1 MAIDK
6 DFVIKNGI
14 EVNENL
20 LYADSDTGNVGV
32 GTTEADKKLVVIGD
46 AEVSSN
52 LSVGTTITAENGV
65 FSGILTAYD
74 GLDIGL
80 GGTFVSANKTDKKI
94 GIGTTSPRYT
104 LDVIGPVSTGTT
116 AEYIYG
122 DLEVTGNIKGKNIFG
137 QVAAGGTVVF
147 EDVTVLNVLDA
158 NNAEVYTKFNIQ
170 EVNSNT
176 FRYLTAGDPPG
187 IGFTQNTDNPELYLQ
202 RAAKYEFHVS
212 SAGFPFYIKT
222 TQLADLND
230 QYSDGVENNGA
241 QVGVVTFKVPFNA
254 PNKLYYQA
262 SNTQGMGGTIYIN
275 NDYKDLEVGVLTV
288 TKFLD
293 SKLQAD
299 FENIY
304 VSGIG
309 TINNLKGPQNFSVS
323 AGILTVRQDQ
333 TALIGVSTGAD
344 RVSVQEK
351 SDDVDYQ
358 VPFTET
364 LGIGSVYR
372 NLYVDSQNGQLKYN
386 PSTNTLTVDKV
397 TSTLTGNVTGVST
410 GSNKALIKSATG
422 DVEKNITFVDQSIVD
437 EDYAHLKI
445 DSQKTFTYNPFY
457 DNLTVGS
464 IKTGV
469 VSGVSTGSN
478 KALIN
483 TANGNAEKKIVFVDQ
498 DIVDEDYAYLKI
510 DSDNK
515 ITYNPDKDR
524 LTVTNI
530 KGAGDNI
537 TDLNGSNITQG
548 TVKSDR
554 MTDATTSVAGVVQ
567 LNDTYPPVGTA
578 TTIAPTINVVTQVY
592 NEAVAVIPAGTQMLF
607 CQAAAPT
614 GWTQNKNEANV
625 HNKALRVVK
634 SAGGGGGG
642 SQSFTSAFS
651 KSRSVP
657 LLQHAHGVDVGNQ
670 SANHNH
676 GVAIGEN
683 GTHAHSYNGG
693 NHSHAI
699 TDDGHK
705 HTLKGGGSNDDSGNN
720 VPASNNNGKSH
731 SSTNKVKTGIS
742 IDEAD
747 ISIAIQ
753 GNGTHKHG
761 VNVGNQSA
769 NHKHTV
775 TIAKE
780 GTAGAS
786 MNFEVKYIDV
796 ILCKKDSYTD

>member
-1 MAIDK
+1 
-6 DFVIKNGI
+6 
-14 EVNENL
+14 
-20 LYADSDTGNVGV
+20 
-32 GTTEADKKLVVIGD
+32 
-46 AEVSSN
+46 
-52 LSVGTTITAENGV
+52 
-65 FSGILTAYD
+65 
-74 GLDIGL
+74 
-80 GGTFVSANKTDKKI
+80 
-94 GIGTTSPRYT
+94 
-104 LDVIGPVSTGTT
+104 
-116 AEYIYG
+116 
-122 DLEVTGNIKGKNIFG
+122 
-137 QVAAGGTVVF
+137 
-147 EDVTVLNVLDA
+147 
-158 NNAEVYTKFNIQ
+158 
-170 EVNSNT
+170 
-176 FRYLTAGDPPG
+176 
-187 IGFTQNTDNPELYLQ
+187 
-202 RAAKYEFHVS
+202 
-212 SAGFPFYIKT
+212 
-222 TQLADLND
+222 
-230 QYSDGVENNGA
+230 
-241 QVGVVTFKVPFNA
+241 
-254 PNKLYYQA
+254 
-262 SNTQGMGGTIYIN
+262 MGGTIYIN

-351 SDDVDYQ
+351 SDDVYYL

-364 LGIGSVYR
+364 LGIGSNYQ
-372 NLYVDSQNGQLKYN
+372 NLYVDSQDVDGQLKYN
-386 PSTNTLTVDKV
+386 PSANTLIVDKV
-397 TSTLTGNVTGVST
+397 NSTFTGNVTGVST
-410 GSNKALIKSATG
+410 GSNKARIKTAFD
-422 DVEKNITFVDQSIVD
+422 DVEKNITFVDANVVD

-445 DSQKTFTYNPFY
+445 DSQKNFTYNPFY

-537 TDLNGSNITQG
+537 TNLNGSNITQG

-607 CQAAAPT
+607 CQASAPT
-614 GWTQNKNEANV
+614 GWTQNTNEGDV

-634 SAGGGGGG
+634 TAGGGGGG

-657 LLQHAHGVDVGNQ
+657 LLQHAHSTTVGNQ

-676 GVAIGEN
+676 SVTISDN
-683 GTHAHSYNGG
+683 GLHDHTYNGG
-693 NHSHAI
+693 NHNHGV
-699 TDDGHK
+699 TDEGHK
-705 HTLKGGGSNDDSGNN
+705 HNLKGGGSSDDGGPT
-720 VPASNNNGKSH
+720 VPGSNNTGQKH
-731 SSTNKVKTGIS
+731 SSTNNAKTGIS
-742 IDEAD
+742 INSANIGID
-747 ISIAIQ
+747 IK

-761 VNVGNQSA
+761 TTVGNQSA

-775 TIAKE
+775 TIANE

-786 MNFEVKYIDV
+786 MNFAVKYIDV
-796 ILCKKDSYTD
+796 ILCKKDSYT